1 MTHKTITLLLPTSL
15 YERLRQRAA
24 QAQRSV
30 EEEAREALASAVGE
44 QDTLPANLEAAI
56 APMALLS
63 DAELW
68 QACRTRLP
76 QSAVEQLEA
85 LHLKRQREGLTEA
98 EAATTAALV
107 HQYERV
113 MLIRAQAAALLK
125 QRGHD
130 VSGLLPDWLDEWA
143 ADESGYE
150 DEAWPEL
157 RSALFGGTDE

>member
-1 MTHKTITLLLPTSL
+1 MSSRQITLDLPEAAFRRL
-15 YERLRQRAA
+15 QERALQTG
-24 QAQRSV
+24 RSV
-30 EEEAREALASAVGE
+30 EEEAREVLASAVGE
-44 QDTLPANLEAAI
+44 QDTLPADLDAAI
-56 APMALLS
+56 APMTLLS

-76 QSAVEQLEA
+76 QAAVEQLEA
-85 LHLKRQREGLTEA
+85 LHFKRQREGLTEA
-98 EAATTAALV
+98 EAATTAVLV

-113 MLIRAQAAALLK
+113 MLSRAQAAALLK

-157 RSALFGGTDE
+157 RSALLGGADA